1 MAAGTKLD
9 VPITDPA
16 TAVARQGMGELGPGG
31 GAVALFQ
38 QLRGATDGDD
48 GVGAGCEQ
56 AAGADKL
63 AGGGL
68 AEEEVQGNS
77 AALPD
82 RSTKA

>member
-1 MAAGTKLD
+1 
-9 VPITDPA
+9 
-16 TAVARQGMGELGPGG
+16 MGELGLGG

-38 QLRGATDGDD
+38 QLRGATG
-48 GVGAGCEQ
+48 GNYSVGAGCEQ
-56 AAGADKL
+56 AAGADQL
-63 AGGGL
+63 AGGGF